1 MAGHAKPIRMWWLV
15 TLTAVTMA
23 VIAVVLVLQA
33 DSGEATSPRPTDPPS
48 ATSPRPTDPPSATS
62 SVLG

>member
-23 VIAVVLVLQA
+23 VIAVVLMLQA
-33 DSGEATSPRPTDPPS
+33 ESGE

>member
-33 DSGEATSPRPTDPPS
+33 DSGEATPPRPTD
-48 ATSPRPTDPPSATS
+48 TPSATS